1 MAMIADPATSDR
13 SLAAFADDGLYN
25 RADLAHL
32 ISGRLTDADTA
43 RVIDADPAELV
54 ELLGAAGLSP
64 ATTVA
69 VLAADGVDAA
79 TAATLL
85 PSAGVPIPDGIRV
98 LHERWDLPN
107 TLAAELLDATA
118 TEMRT
123 AGCTA
128 TEIMAVR
135 PRDVLRTLPDDPHLW
150 ELAAG
155 SMATA
160 GHPTTSIVD
169 HLVAHAPTPEAFTTG
184 LITVVEP
191 DEALTIAAS
200 RRAHPDQLAA
210 VSEAAGL
217 SPVDTATALAAK
229 VNDHIVLDVINIR
242 CDGDTEAVATTATG
256 AGIDSSTVQSWLHPP
271 APNTVTPIRSAIDV
285 DAAALLDRLPAA
297 GATSV
302 DDPIRSLDALMLN
315 IDSAGLEPAQ

>member
-1 MAMIADPATSDR
+1 
-13 SLAAFADDGLYN
+13 
-25 RADLAHL
+25 
-32 ISGRLTDADTA
+32 
-43 RVIDADPAELV
+43 
-54 ELLGAAGLSP
+54 
-64 ATTVA
+64 
-69 VLAADGVDAA
+69 
-79 TAATLL
+79 
-85 PSAGVPIPDGIRV
+85 
-98 LHERWDLPN
+98 
-107 TLAAELLDATA
+107 
-118 TEMRT
+118 
-123 AGCTA
+123 
-128 TEIMAVR
+128 
-135 PRDVLRTLPDDPHLW
+135 
-150 ELAAG
+150 
-155 SMATA
+155 MATA

-184 LITVVEP
+184 LITVVEY

-271 APNTVTPIRSAIDV
+271 APGTVTPIRSAIDL

-302 DDPIRSLDALMLN
+302 DDSIRSLDALMLN

>member
-1 MAMIADPATSDR
+1 
-13 SLAAFADDGLYN
+13 
-25 RADLAHL
+25 
-32 ISGRLTDADTA
+32 
-43 RVIDADPAELV
+43 
-54 ELLGAAGLSP
+54 
-64 ATTVA
+64 
-69 VLAADGVDAA
+69 
-79 TAATLL
+79 
-85 PSAGVPIPDGIRV
+85 V

-169 HLVAHAPTPEAFTTG
+169 HLVAHAPTPDAFTTG
-184 LITVVEP
+184 LLAIVEP
-191 DEALTIAAS
+191 DEALAIAAS

-217 SPVDTATALAAK
+217 SPADTAAVLATR
-229 VNDHIVLDVINIR
+229 VNDHTVLDVLSIR
-242 CDGDTEAVATTATG
+242 CDGDTETVAATASG
-256 AGIDSSTVQSWLHPP
+256 ARIDSSTVQSWLRPT
-271 APNTVTPIRSAIDV
+271 APGNVTPIRSAVDL
-285 DAAALLDRLPAA
+285 DAAALLDRLPPA
-297 GATSV
+297 GPTSV
-302 DDPIRSLDALMLN
+302 DDPIRSLDALILN